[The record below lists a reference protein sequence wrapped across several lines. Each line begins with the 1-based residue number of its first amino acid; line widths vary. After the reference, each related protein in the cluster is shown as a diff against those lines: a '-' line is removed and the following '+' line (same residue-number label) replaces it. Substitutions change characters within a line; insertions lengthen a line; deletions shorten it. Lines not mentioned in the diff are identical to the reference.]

1 MFRSLAFR
9 EGFMGKLWNREH
21 LETRVDRCYL
31 LAAAAKIPEIRQL
44 HIGRARLYRRMLSSL
59 SATAG

>member
-1 MFRSLAFR
+1 
-9 EGFMGKLWNREH
+9 MGKLWNREH